1 MWSADEEQRRWR
13 LSWVTRKLLLSG
25 STPGATT
32 AAIGR
37 TVASRARWR
46 RCTSSAVL
54 KGLDF

>member
-37 TVASRARWR
+37 LSLWCRRWPVELGGGD
-46 RCTSSAVL
+46 VL
-54 KGLDF
+54 VRPF